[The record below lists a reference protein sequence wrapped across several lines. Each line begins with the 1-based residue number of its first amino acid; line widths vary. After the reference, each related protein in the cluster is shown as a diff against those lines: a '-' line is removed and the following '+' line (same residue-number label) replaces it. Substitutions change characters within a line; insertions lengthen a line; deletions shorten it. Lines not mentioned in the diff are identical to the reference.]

1 MKKKSFLWLH
11 KIILNEKLR
20 IVPGIIFFFFLCTS
34 QSFASDNSSGKSIS
48 SNNTKDI
55 ILEKVLDQTQTI
67 TGRVLSTDG
76 EPIPG
81 VTVVVLGTTNGTITS
96 GDGTYSLS
104 NIPNG
109 ASLQFSFVGM
119 VSQKVVVTNQT
130 TINITLLEDA
140 IGLEEVV
147 VTALGIERSSKS
159 LGYATSQVESDEL
172 TVNRTPNLMN
182 ALTGKMAGV
191 DISAMGAG
199 PGSSSKI
206 RIRGQ
211 SSMGG
216 NNTPL
221 IVVNGVPI
229 DNTNFGARGGDGS
242 IGVPGGGM
250 QADGGD
256 GLLSINP
263 DDVESMTVLK
273 GAAASAL
280 YGSRAKDGVIMIT
293 TKKKG
298 TSQGIGV
305 TYNLNYSNNTPLDYS
320 DPQQLYGQGEHGVRP
335 TTPYP
340 TSGQW
345 SFGEKIQP
353 GMTYSLYDLDNVP
366 YVAQGGRIDAFYR
379 NGQDLTNTITLSTNN
394 DNGGIHLSFSNMST
408 DGVTPNNSF
417 DKNSVNLGYTYS
429 LTDKLSFQGAI
440 NYSNEK
446 NTNPPAIGDQDN
458 TMTTALYNLAN
469 TIPLDIFKEYAYDEN
484 GDEIVWSRFRN
495 RTNPY
500 FSLDKQFHNIERD
513 RIYGNI
519 AVKYDLLDWLFVQ
532 GRFGQDYWSR
542 DEDVNN
548 FPTGKASVGAAPTG
562 FVNGTY
568 TQNVRRFRETNAD
581 FLLSANKTFGVFGV
595 NVQAG
600 ANQMYRKSLSN
611 TVQATDFVVRDL
623 YTVGNARSTS
633 PTFGFSE
640 RKVNSVYAAAEV
652 SYNDLL
658 YLNGTVR
665 NDWFSTLSPANR
677 SILYPSISA
686 SYVFS
691 QSFSNRPEW
700 LTFGKFRAAY
710 AEVGSDTDVSPY
722 SNALYY
728 GVNSNL
734 FPNPSGALQPL
745 GGSSG
750 NSVPN
755 ANLKPMRIK
764 ESELG
769 LEMRMFQSRVGFEL
783 SVYNKITIDQII
795 GAQIS
800 SASGFGDTRINTGKS
815 ESKGVELMVNFIPI
829 SKGDFVWDFTFAG
842 SYNKTKVLK
851 LETDKSGENIQM
863 AGSLFNGS
871 MKQVVGMEMGQVT
884 GYGFKRIDGQIVH
897 NAAGIPMRTDEEI
910 YWGSALPNWI
920 GGFTNTFHYKELSFS
935 FLIDFKLG
943 GVMNSGTNFNMVR
956 HGIHQMSVP
965 IRDAG
970 GVGIGVNQA
979 GEINTVVADVQSY
992 WEVIRSQS
1000 LIEPIIY
1007 NSGYWK
1013 LRQVTLGYN
1022 FSKYLSSTSIVKGVS
1037 LSLTANNVLL
1047 LKKWVDNI
1055 DPDSFGF
1062 ANDNFVGLESAGV
1075 PTTRNL
1081 GFNLNVK
1088 F

>member
-1 MKKKSFLWLH
+1 MKKNLFNGIKFVS
-11 KIILNEKLR
+11 LNKKLKM
-20 IVPGIIFFFFLCTS
+20 VPGIIFLFFICSVQTL
-34 QSFASDNSSGKSIS
+34 ASVDKLADQQKTISGKVV
-48 SNNTKDI
+48 NT
-55 ILEKVLDQTQTI
+55 
-67 TGRVLSTDG
+67 GG

-81 VTVVVLGTTNGTITS
+81 VTVAVVGTTNGTVT
-96 GDGTYSLS
+96 GDDGTYTLT
-104 NIPNG
+104 NISDG
-109 ASLQFSFVGM
+109 AVLQFSFVGM
-119 VSQKVVVTNQT
+119 QTHQEVVSNQS
-130 TINITLLEDA
+130 TINVTLMEDA
-140 IGLEEVV
+140 IGLDEVV

-159 LGYATSQVESDEL
+159 LGYATSQVESDEI
-172 TVNRTPNLMN
+172 TISRTPNLMN

-216 NNTPL
+216 NNSPL

-242 IGVPGGGM
+242 VEVPGGGM

-298 TSQGIGV
+298 DAQGIGV
-305 TYNLNYSNNTPLDYS
+305 TYNLNYSNNIPLDYS
-320 DPQQLYGQGEHGVRP
+320 DPQQIYGQGEHGVRP

-366 YVAQGGRIDAFYR
+366 YVAQGKRLEEFYR
-379 NGQDLTNTITLSTNN
+379 NGQDITNTITLATNN
-394 DNGGIHLSFSNMST
+394 ENGGMHLSFSNMST

-417 DKNSVNLGYTYS
+417 KKNSVNLGYTYN
-429 LTDKLSFQGAI
+429 LTDKLSFQGAM

-446 NTNPPAIGDQDN
+446 NSNPPAIGDQDN

-513 RIYGNI
+513 RIFGNI
-519 AVKYDLLDWLFVQ
+519 AIKYDIFDWLFVQ
-532 GRFGQDYWSR
+532 GRYGMDYWSR
-542 DEDVNN
+542 DEDLNN
-548 FPTGKASVGAAPTG
+548 LPTGKASLGAAPTG
-562 FVNGTY
+562 FVNGRY

-581 FLLSANKTFGVFGV
+581 FLISATKTFDKFGV

-600 ANQMYRKSLSN
+600 GNQMYRMSKN
-611 TVQATDFVVRDL
+611 NNVEANDFVVRDL
-623 YTVGNARSTS
+623 YTVENARSAA

-640 RKVNSVYAAAEV
+640 RQVNSLYAAAEV

-677 SILYPSISA
+677 SILYPSVSA

-691 QSFSNRPEW
+691 ESFSDAPEW
-700 LTFGKFRAAY
+700 LTFGKVRAAY

-722 SNALYY
+722 SDVLYY

-745 GGSSG
+745 GGANG
-750 NSVPN
+750 NTLPN

-764 ESELG
+764 ETELG
-769 LEMRMFQSRVGFEL
+769 LEMRMFQNRVGFEL
-783 SVYNKITIDQII
+783 SVYNKLTIDQII
-795 GAQIS
+795 SAQIS
-800 SASGFGDTRINTGKS
+800 TASGFDDTRINTGKS
-815 ESKGVELMVNFIPI
+815 ESKGIELMVNFIPV
-829 SKGDFVWDFTFAG
+829 STGDFVWDFTFAG

-851 LETDKSGENIQM
+851 LETDTPGENIQM
-863 AGSLFNGS
+863 AGSLFNGE
-871 MKQVVGMEMGQVT
+871 MKQVVGMELGQVT
-884 GYGFKRIDGQIVH
+884 GYGFKKIDGQIVH
-897 NAAGIPMRTDEEI
+897 NAAGIPIRTDEEI

-920 GGFTNTFHYKELSFS
+920 GGFTNTFHYKEFSLS

-956 HGIHQMSVP
+956 HGIHKMSVP
-965 IRDAG
+965 IREAG
-970 GVGIGVNQA
+970 GVGVGVNEA

-992 WEVIRSQS
+992 WEVIRSRS

-1013 LRQVTLGYN
+1013 LRQVILGYN
-1022 FSKYLSSTSIVKGVS
+1022 FSKYLSSTSVVKGLS
-1037 LSLTANNVLL
+1037 LSLTANNVLM

>member
-1 MKKKSFLWLH
+1 MKKNLFNGIKFVS
-11 KIILNEKLR
+11 LNKKLKM
-20 IVPGIIFFFFLCTS
+20 VPGIIFLFFICSVQTL
-34 QSFASDNSSGKSIS
+34 ASVDKLADQQKTISGKVV
-48 SNNTKDI
+48 NT
-55 ILEKVLDQTQTI
+55 
-67 TGRVLSTDG
+67 GG

-81 VTVVVLGTTNGTITS
+81 VTVAVVGTTNGTVT
-96 GDGTYSLS
+96 GDDGTYTLT
-104 NIPNG
+104 NISDG
-109 ASLQFSFVGM
+109 AVLQFSFVGM
-119 VSQKVVVTNQT
+119 RTHQEVVSNQS
-130 TINITLLEDA
+130 TINVTLMEDA
-140 IGLEEVV
+140 IGLDEVV

-159 LGYATSQVESDEL
+159 LGYATSQVESDEI
-172 TVNRTPNLMN
+172 TISRTPNLMN

-216 NNTPL
+216 NNSPL

-242 IGVPGGGM
+242 VEVPGGGM

-298 TSQGIGV
+298 DAQGIGV
-305 TYNLNYSNNTPLDYS
+305 TYNLNYSNNIPLDYS
-320 DPQQLYGQGEHGVRP
+320 DPQQIYGQGEHGVRP

-366 YVAQGGRIDAFYR
+366 YVAQGKRLEEFYR
-379 NGQDLTNTITLSTNN
+379 NGQDITNTITLATNN
-394 DNGGIHLSFSNMST
+394 ENGGMHLSFSNMST

-417 DKNSVNLGYTYS
+417 KKNSVNLGYTYN
-429 LTDKLSFQGAI
+429 LTDKLSFQGAM

-446 NTNPPAIGDQDN
+446 NSNPPAIGDQDN

-513 RIYGNI
+513 RIFGNI
-519 AVKYDLLDWLFVQ
+519 AIKYDIFDWLFVQ
-532 GRFGQDYWSR
+532 GRYGMDYWSR
-542 DEDVNN
+542 DEDLNN
-548 FPTGKASVGAAPTG
+548 LPTGKASLGEAPTG
-562 FVNGTY
+562 FVNGRY

-581 FLLSANKTFGVFGV
+581 FLISATKTFDKFGV

-600 ANQMYRKSLSN
+600 GNQMYRMSKN
-611 TVQATDFVVRDL
+611 NNVEANDFVVRDL
-623 YTVGNARSTS
+623 YTVENARSAA

-640 RKVNSVYAAAEV
+640 RQVNSLYAAAEV

-677 SILYPSISA
+677 SILYPSVSA

-691 QSFSNRPEW
+691 ESFSDAPEW
-700 LTFGKFRAAY
+700 LTFGKVRAAY
-710 AEVGSDTDVSPY
+710 AEVGSDTDVSAY
-722 SNALYY
+722 SDVLYY

-745 GGSSG
+745 GGANG
-750 NSVPN
+750 NTLPN

-764 ESELG
+764 ETELG
-769 LEMRMFQSRVGFEL
+769 LEMRMFQNRVGFEL
-783 SVYNKITIDQII
+783 SVYNKLTIDQII
-795 GAQIS
+795 SAQIS
-800 SASGFGDTRINTGKS
+800 TASGFDDTRINTGKS
-815 ESKGVELMVNFIPI
+815 ESKGIELMVNFIPV
-829 SKGDFVWDFTFAG
+829 STGDFVWDFTFAG

-851 LETDKSGENIQM
+851 LETDTPGENIQM
-863 AGSLFNGS
+863 AGSLFNGE
-871 MKQVVGMEMGQVT
+871 MKQVVGMELGQVT
-884 GYGFKRIDGQIVH
+884 GYGFKKIDGQIVH
-897 NAAGIPMRTDEEI
+897 NAAGIPIRTDEEI

-920 GGFTNTFHYKELSFS
+920 GGFTNTFHYKEFSLS

-956 HGIHQMSVP
+956 HGIHKMSVP
-965 IRDAG
+965 IREAG
-970 GVGIGVNQA
+970 GVGVGVNEA

-992 WEVIRSQS
+992 WEVIRSDHLLNLLS
-1000 LIEPIIY
+1000 II
-1007 NSGYWK
+1007 
-1013 LRQVTLGYN
+1013 
-1022 FSKYLSSTSIVKGVS
+1022 
-1037 LSLTANNVLL
+1037 
-1047 LKKWVDNI
+1047 
-1055 DPDSFGF
+1055 PDTG
-1062 ANDNFVGLESAGV
+1062 NYV
-1075 PTTRNL
+1075 R
-1081 GFNLNVK
+1081 
-1088 F
+1088 